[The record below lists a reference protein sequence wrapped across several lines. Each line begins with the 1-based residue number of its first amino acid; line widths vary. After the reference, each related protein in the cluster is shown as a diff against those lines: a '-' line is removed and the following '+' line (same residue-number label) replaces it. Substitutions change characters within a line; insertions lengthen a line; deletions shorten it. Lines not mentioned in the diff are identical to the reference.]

1 MPPSTRATATVSAV
15 PPRLEGAAANFDA
28 DGVVNAARSLEEIG
42 HTGRFG
48 SHEAAWVELSV
59 ETEKLLSVLRA
70 YAI

>member
-1 MPPSTRATATVSAV
+1 V